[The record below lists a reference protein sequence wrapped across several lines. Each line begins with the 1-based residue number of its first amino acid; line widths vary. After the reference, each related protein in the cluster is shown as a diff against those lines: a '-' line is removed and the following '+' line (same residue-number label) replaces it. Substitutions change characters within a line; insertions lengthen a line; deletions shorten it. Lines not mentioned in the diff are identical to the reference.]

1 MESAVVVAAERGSA
15 FVDAEVVN
23 AFVCVGVV
31 IAFVVGGW
39 LWRNGFLCWGS

>member
-1 MESAVVVAAERGSA
+1 MESAVVVAERGSS

>member
-1 MESAVVVAAERGSA
+1 MESAVVVAERGSA

-31 IAFVVGGW
+31 ISTIIGEM
-39 LWRNGFLCWGS
+39 SSM